1 MQIICRLNCLCIHRG
16 TPPQLQIITQVFLG
30 VRPIHQLPRQLA
42 QEGLRGLT
50 FGGSMQKLVYQSG
63 ESDRFW
69 KDGETLNEFLDF
81 SDGKN
86 LFIMSLLALRWRLD
100 HWSFLPVVELGYR
113 AIFSWKVLNINW
125 LWVSYDVYFFENN
138 VF

>member
-1 MQIICRLNCLCIHRG
+1 MHSSGYTSTTTNYYTSIPWCKTN
-16 TPPQLQIITQVFLG
+16 PPTTKAIG
-30 VRPIHQLPRQLA
+30 A
-42 QEGLRGLT
+42 RGLT
-50 FGGSMQKLVYQSG
+50 FGGSMQKLVHQSG

-86 LFIMSLLALRWRLD
+86 LFKMSLLALRWRLD

-113 AIFSWKVLNINW
+113 AIFSWKVLNLNW